1 MLLIHR
7 LLPVRRVETNRRC
20 WQGCKSYPV
29 DVDGVVDGVVVVA
42 VKARDDVAK
51 NDNVIAPN
59 EKSVAIILS
68 FVRSFDFVVVGYFML
83 LFLFE
88 ESLVQDAN
96 KGSVILDGRKKIRK
110 PKISVLLHSTSTSS

>member
-1 MLLIHR
+1 
-7 LLPVRRVETNRRC
+7 
-20 WQGCKSYPV
+20 
-29 DVDGVVDGVVVVA
+29 
-42 VKARDDVAK
+42 
-51 NDNVIAPN
+51 
-59 EKSVAIILS
+59 LS